1 MGLYC
6 LPVKEFYGTRYQSGL
21 LFLNQCREWFSLPA
35 ASFSSLLLFSNN
47 CANIHV
53 VTAGIVIFCSYSLPA
68 DAPSTRHRSTQ
79 YVGRWWHYDSAVAA
93 VNPCSVS
100 VPVQYQCS
108 RLYRPA
114 DQSVIQTSFSSS
126 DLYSNS
132 FVPTFP
138 TCPTYLCVC
147 NVCGFCPFER

>member
-100 VPVQYQCS
+100 VGYTDQQTS
-108 RLYRPA
+108 RLYRPV
-114 DQSVIQTSFSSS
+114 SVVSH
-126 DLYSNS
+126 LCSNS
-132 FVPTFP
+132 SFQLVQLICVQCVWVLTFK
-138 TCPTYLCVC
+138 
-147 NVCGFCPFER
+147 R